1 MDIKKIAR
9 EFVDLPGNDNFSPSL
24 LVDFY
29 NFLQKKTNMKRET
42 KRIILVGHA
51 ASGKDYLAAKFVEKG
66 FRKDIS
72 LTTRPM
78 REGEIPGVTYH
89 YVTKE
94 IFLEAIDNG
103 KFYEHVEFNGWMYGT
118 SMDDWNNA
126 DVFIMTPSGVSQI
139 PNSERENC
147 VIVYL
152 EIPEEIRRQRMDL
165 RSDVDTTER
174 RLKADKKDFQ
184 GFINYDYRITDPN
197 FDADSWI
204 NTLSNAANKSIFS
217 EFNLK

>member
-1 MDIKKIAR
+1 MDIKRLAK
-9 EFVDLPGNDNFSPSL
+9 EFTSLPGNGIFSPTVF
-24 LVDFY
+24 VDFY
-29 NFLQKKTNMKRET
+29 NFVQKKTNMKRAT

-51 ASGKDYLAAKFVEKG
+51 ASGKDYLAAKFVERG

-78 REGEIPGVTYH
+78 RDGEIPGVTYH

-94 IFLEAIDNG
+94 IFLEAIERG

-118 SMDDWNNA
+118 SMDDWQNA

-139 PNSERENC
+139 PDSDREDC

-165 RSDVDTTER
+165 RSDADTTER
-174 RLKADKKDFQ
+174 RLKADREDFK
-184 GFINYDYRITDPN
+184 GFIDYDYRITDPT

-204 NTLSNAANKSIFS
+204 DTLTHAIAKDENSVVTG
-217 EFNLK
+217 